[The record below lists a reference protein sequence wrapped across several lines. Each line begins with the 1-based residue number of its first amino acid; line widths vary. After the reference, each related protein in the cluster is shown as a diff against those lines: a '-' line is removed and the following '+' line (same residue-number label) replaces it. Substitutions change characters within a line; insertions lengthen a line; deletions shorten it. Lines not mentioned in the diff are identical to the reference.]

1 MPLRL
6 GEINRASG
14 DSNNAKLPFS
24 GSAASAANA
33 PNKPWLHGPQCLP
46 GTQLDLIQEILTWGE
61 NPNGAPMFW
70 LNGMVGTG
78 KSTIARTVSHHFAD
92 QNRLGASLFLSR
104 GHGELGNATSFFIT
118 LATQLAEKFP
128 AIQTSIRK
136 AVSENFNISLQSANK
151 QWQSLI
157 FQPLL
162 NLKSSSSQSSPRT
175 FVVVVDGLDECDNE
189 EDIQLILQLLA
200 EAKSL
205 DAIRLRFFVTS
216 GPDFFGF
223 LDIPEIERH
232 DCIFWD
238 ISEPVIRHNISLY
251 LKHELGVVAKKT
263 ASINSWLSDRNLELL
278 CQESKWS
285 FIHASTACRF
295 ISDPDRDPNEGFQ
308 LLKEDYMSQSPTR
321 NLEQIYRHI
330 LARSILLRDTN
341 LQRREKLTEEFGPII
356 GSIITLFEP
365 LSAATLSGLLV
376 VPVETMFPV
385 LRSLYSVLDVPD
397 SHDRPIRLL
406 HHSFREFLLD
416 QQKCID
422 LDDRLW
428 IDEKWAH
435 ESLARSCLLLLS
447 KSLKRDLCDLR
458 LPGAPAQ
465 GLAKRRVE
473 ESLPRHVQ
481 YACRY
486 WIDHVNQ
493 SDIDLSDDSDVY
505 EFLRR
510 HFLHWL
516 EALSLMGCI
525 SVTLVRSLEVLK
537 SKTPVSLHFK
547 A

>member
-24 GSAASAANA
+24 GSAASAANG
-33 PNKPWLHGPQCLP
+33 PNKAWLHGPQCLP
-46 GTQLDLIQEILTWGE
+46 GTQLDLIHEILTWGE

-78 KSTIARTVSHHFAD
+78 KSTIARTVSHRFAD

-104 GHGELGNATSFFIT
+104 GHGELGNATSFFII
-118 LATQLAEKFP
+118 LATQLAERLP

-136 AVSENFNISLQSANK
+136 AVSENFNISLQSANE

-162 NLKSSSSQSSPRT
+162 NLESSLSQSRPRT
-175 FVVVVDGLDECDNE
+175 FVVVVDGLDEYDS

-216 GPDFFGF
+216 GPDCFGF
-223 LDIPEIERH
+223 LDIPEIKRH

-238 ISEPVIRHNISLY
+238 ISEPVMRHNMSLY
-251 LKHELGVVAKKT
+251 LRHELGVVAKKT
-263 ASINSWLSDRNLELL
+263 ATIDSWPSDGNLELL
-278 CQESKWS
+278 CQESKWL

-295 ISDPDRDPNEGFQ
+295 IGDPDRDPNEGVQ
-308 LLKEDYMSQSPTR
+308 LLKEDYVSRSPTR

-330 LARSILLRDTN
+330 LTYSILPRDTN
-341 LQRREKLTEEFGPII
+341 LQGREKLTEEFGPII
-356 GSIITLFEP
+356 GSIVTLFEP
-365 LSAATLSGLLV
+365 LSAATLSGLLAM
-376 VPVETMFPV
+376 PVETVFPV
-385 LRSLYSVLDVPD
+385 LRSLYSVLDVSD

-406 HHSFREFLLD
+406 HDSFREFLLD
-416 QQKCID
+416 QQKRTD

-447 KSLKRDLCDLR
+447 KSLTRDMCDLQ

-465 GLAKRRVE
+465 GLGKRRVE
-473 ESLPRHVQ
+473 ECLPRHVQ

-493 SDIDLSDDSDVY
+493 SDINLSDDSDVH
-505 EFLRR
+505 EFLQR

-525 SVTLVRSLEVLK
+525 SASLVRSLEALE
-537 SKTPVSLHFK
+537 SNTLVSLHFK
-547 A
+547 V